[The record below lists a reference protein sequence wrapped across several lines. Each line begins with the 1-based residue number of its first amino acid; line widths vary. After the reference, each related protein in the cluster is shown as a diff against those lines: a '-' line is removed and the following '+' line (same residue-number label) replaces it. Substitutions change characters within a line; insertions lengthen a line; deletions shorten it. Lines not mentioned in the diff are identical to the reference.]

1 MTVAR
6 RSVEGQELLYH
17 SIKYTN
23 DIYVLSELK
32 IHQGSNNLTVSFCSV
47 PSFNFNFQLSLKSRH
62 TVAISNVNEMF
73 TLILAS

>member
-17 SIKYTN
+17 STKYTN

-32 IHQGSNNLTVSFCSV
+32 IHQGSNNLTVSKKTFV
-47 PSFNFNFQLSLKSRH
+47 
-62 TVAISNVNEMF
+62 
-73 TLILAS
+73 